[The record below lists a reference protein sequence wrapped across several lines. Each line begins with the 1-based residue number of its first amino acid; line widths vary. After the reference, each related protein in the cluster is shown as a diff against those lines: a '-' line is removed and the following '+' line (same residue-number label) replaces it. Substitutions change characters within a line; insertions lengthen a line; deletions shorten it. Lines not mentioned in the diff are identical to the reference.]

1 MNTPSASTTNSASR
15 TLVPKTPQRIPS
27 TPSLSLKTIGNTPRA
42 SSTASNI
49 ASGSTSISTTAKA
62 AAAAGA
68 STSTAAVSSSSSRPA
83 TTSLASKRLQ
93 MLQSLRDSSS
103 VSKNSFSNSALLSSS
118 SGATKTP
125 TTPSTTPTTPSVSG
139 TPSRT
144 RHVDS
149 ASSSSVNSP
158 SIRIPTTPVMR
169 PSAVGGILA
178 SGGSTPLGSKSVLAK
193 RSFSEASL
201 SLSKSP
207 SISSPSMLVATN
219 STKYQSGNAMS
230 SSAGISS
237 QPRPNK
243 LARVPSIGHL
253 PTKLDVVTHDWKSA
267 PIKKDKKITPQGDRF
282 IPSRSHN
289 HIASAQAKLDL
300 AKDQETGSSSSESSQ
315 PASIAYQEQLAE
327 ACGLTLDK
335 RILAFNVEAPSS
347 DRDSMWR
354 KHSQRSG
361 LTRSMT
367 DVALARRRI
376 LSTPDKILDAPGL
389 LDDYYLHLLD
399 WSCNNQIAIGLGK
412 SVYIWDGDTGDVHA
426 LCTFTGA
433 DDWVASLAWA
443 EDGAFL
449 AIGTFDGDAQIWDVE
464 QKTKIRSMTGHQ
476 ARIGV
481 MSWDK
486 AILSS
491 GCRDGSIWNHD
502 VRVPNHKVAE
512 LLHHTNE
519 VCGLSWRADGLQLAS
534 GGNDNIVNIW
544 DPRNTAVPKF
554 TKTDHQA
561 AVKALA
567 WCPWQNSLLA
577 TGGGTRDQMIYFWNT
592 ATGARVN
599 SVNTESQVTSILWS
613 SEYREFVSSHGYPD
627 YNLSVY
633 SYPSLSKVSH
643 IVRAHESRVLHTALS
658 PDGQVVATLASDDAL
673 KFWKIFEQRK
683 VSKASSSGGGLK
695 RTASF
700 SSGSDPG
707 LGGSGGGGIG
717 GSHGGIST
725 IKGKTSL
732 SSMTTIR

>member
-1 MNTPSASTTNSASR
+1 MNTASASAGDGSQR
-15 TLVPKTPQRIPS
+15 TLAPKAPQRLPATPTLSVKTPGNTSIASNMAARSTSAATAAKPAPTSSSIIAAAASTPS
-27 TPSLSLKTIGNTPRA
+27 TPSLSSA
-42 SSTASNI
+42 SS
-49 ASGSTSISTTAKA
+49 SIT
-62 AAAAGA
+62 
-68 STSTAAVSSSSSRPA
+68 
-83 TTSLASKRLQ
+83 SKRLQ
-93 MLQSLRDSSS
+93 MLQSLRGSSLTPR
-103 VSKNSFSNSALLSSS
+103 NSFSNSALLGSSS
-118 SGATKTP
+118 STSRASALD
-125 TTPSTTPTTPSVSG
+125 TTPNSPSVPS

-144 RHVDS
+144 Q
-149 ASSSSVNSP
+149 SSIDNTIKCATNSP
-158 SIRIPTTPVMR
+158 NVLTTMTPRPRSSI
-169 PSAVGGILA
+169 VGGGVNI
-178 SGGSTPLGSKSVLAK
+178 STPTGSKSALTK
-193 RSFSEASL
+193 RSFSEAHL
-201 SLSKSP
+201 SPFKSTSTPLSSALMGT
-207 SISSPSMLVATN
+207 SSVKN
-219 STKYQSGNAMS
+219 QSGNALGS
-230 SSAGISS
+230 IGIMS

-253 PTKLDVVTHDWKSA
+253 PTKLDVVAHDWKSA
-267 PIKKDKKITPQGDRF
+267 PIKKDKKIIPQGDRF

-289 HIASAQAKLDL
+289 HIASAQAKLGL
-300 AKDQETGSSSSESSQ
+300 AKDLETGSTSSESSQ

-335 RILAFNVEAPSS
+335 RILAFNVEPPSN
-347 DRDSMWR
+347 DRDSIW
-354 KHSQRSG
+354 KKYGQRAG
-361 LTRSMT
+361 LTRSVT
-367 DVALARRRI
+367 DVALAKRRI
-376 LSTPDKILDAPGL
+376 LSTPDKILDAPGV

-412 SVYIWDGDTGDVHA
+412 SVYIWDGDTGDVHV
-426 LCTFTGA
+426 LCTLTGA

-443 EDGAFL
+443 PDGANL
-449 AIGTFDGDAQIWDVE
+449 AIGTFDGEAQIWDVE
-464 QKTKIRSMTGHQ
+464 QNMKVRSMTGHQ
-476 ARIGV
+476 ARVGV

-486 AILSS
+486 AIVSS

-502 VRVPNHKVAE
+502 VRLPNHKVAE

-519 VCGLSWRADGLQLAS
+519 VCGLAWRSDGLQLAS

-554 TKTDHQA
+554 SKTDHQA
-561 AVKALA
+561 AVKALS

-599 SVNTESQVTSILWS
+599 SVNTESQVTSIQWS

-633 SYPSLSKVSH
+633 GYPSLSKVSH

-658 PDGQVVATLASDDAL
+658 PDGQMLATLASDDAL

-683 VSKASSSGGGLK
+683 SLKHSSTSGGPGLK

-700 SSGSDPG
+700 SGGGDSG
-707 LGGSGGGGIG
+707 LGGGSSGS
-717 GSHGGIST
+717 GSHGGPSS